1 MDSSTTAATITSV
14 SPDSETMGLD
24 IGAGDSQV
32 CHPFVSG
39 EAWFRSQPS
48 TGTRVTVSYND
59 ALQRYEFVAYS
70 QTAEQATKR
79 LDRYKNKK
87 SLYRP
92 LQEGEHEL
100 MSSGTVNEFWGSRPT
115 KTGRAGAVTWVYDGD
130 KLEAAS
136 TAPTHIQR
144 GHRAQNDR
152 IGNEIRFGAVKRPT
166 GATSE
171 VYALTAPFSNPAL
184 DMYTYAYEYLL
195 QLSNDNDSPLFD
207 FREGEVYDNNLVPGI
222 PFAKPALAKKTKL
235 PLRSRKRYFA
245 TLEPGGLPVAD
256 ESTDIEIDCLGNVS
270 TVLAHTALIGY
281 SLSAPLGAI
290 EFDAGLDGKFVSKLA
305 MKIASTV
312 AGVVIDAALDAKLS
326 GGLNTKIT
334 SGLDTKID
342 AGKNLSLKAAME
354 IALDSLT
361 MKLTATT
368 KAEIHG
374 GAGLTLT
381 GALGKT
387 GRIIN
392 TLQQDLITGLPT
404 FIDPTL
410 TS

>member
-1 MDSSTTAATITSV
+1 
-14 SPDSETMGLD
+14 MGLD
-24 IGAGDSQV
+24 VGADSTQV

-48 TGTRVTVSYND
+48 AGTRVTVAYNN
-59 ALQRYEFVAYS
+59 ALQRYEFVAYA

-115 KTGRAGAVTWVYDGD
+115 KTGRAGAVTWTYDGD
-130 KLEAAS
+130 KLEAAA
-136 TAPTHIQR
+136 TAPTHIKR
-144 GHRAQNDR
+144 GHRSQTDR
-152 IGNEIRFGAVKRPT
+152 IGNEIRFGVVKRPT

-184 DMYTYAYEYLL
+184 DMYSYAYEYLI
-195 QLSNDNDSPLFD
+195 QLSNDNDAPLID
-207 FREGEVYDNNLVPGI
+207 FREGEVYDNNLIPGI
-222 PFAKPALAKKTKL
+222 PFAKPTLAKKTKL
-235 PLRSRKRYFA
+235 PLRSRKRYYA

-256 ESTDIEIDCLGNVS
+256 MSTDIEIDCLGNMSV
-270 TVLAHTALIGY
+270 VLSDTALLGY
-281 SLSAPLGAI
+281 NLSVPTGAI
-290 EFDAGLDGKFVSKLA
+290 SIDAGLDAKLISNLA

-326 GGLNTKIT
+326 GGMNTKIS

-342 AGKNLSLKAAME
+342 AGKNMSLKAALDM
-354 IALDSLT
+354 ALESVT
-361 MKLTATT
+361 MKLSASAA
-368 KAEIHG
+368 AEIHG

-392 TLQQDLITGLPT
+392 TLQQDYLTGLPT